1 MVCITGQLLI
11 LSLMESLQPYVSFWN
26 VNTDGIV
33 YTINDE
39 EHDTE
44 KVFEIINAGLELWE
58 HI

>member
-39 EHDTE
+39 ED
-44 KVFEIINAGLELWE
+44 NL
-58 HI
+58 